1 MLDAVSSDSRRGS
14 LVPPGSRRG
23 SRQGSISLAG
33 TERRGSYYGDDVS
46 KRATVAVVVD
56 GQDKGKMNGEGKMIP
71 ISIIQTIFHDAKFRL
86 WHFKT
91 WKIYEHN
98 ILGGVINGQGRFSN
112 DSSAFAKNLLLDYA
126 RFACLSPAIQLH
138 IAVNNVTDL
147 NKLPLDLVL

>member
-56 GQDKGKMNGEGKMIP
+56 GQDKGKMNKEGKMIP
-71 ISIIQTIFHDAKFRL
+71 ISIIQTIFHDAKFISIVAL
-86 WHFKT
+86 
-91 WKIYEHN
+91 
-98 ILGGVINGQGRFSN
+98 
-112 DSSAFAKNLLLDYA
+112 
-126 RFACLSPAIQLH
+126 
-138 IAVNNVTDL
+138 
-147 NKLPLDLVL
+147 

>member
-56 GQDKGKMNGEGKMIP
+56 GDKGKMNGEGKIIP
-71 ISIIQTIFHDAKFRL
+71 ISIIQTIFTINNFTGYL
-86 WHFKT
+86 SWYFKT

-126 RFACLSPAIQLH
+126 RFACLSPTIQLH
-138 IAVNNVTDL
+138 IATNNVTDL
-147 NKLPLDLVL
+147 NKFP